1 MASARS
7 VLRQPRGPST
17 SAMVVLSA
25 SVCTKNG
32 KALVARQFVG
42 MSRIRIEGLL
52 AAFPKLVGSEAKNTQ
67 HTFIETDS
75 VRYVYQPI
83 ENLFLLIITNKA
95 SNIVE
100 DLETLRLLSKLVP
113 ETCGGLTEDK
123 ITDKMFDLI
132 FAFDEVITTGGH
144 RESITLQQIQVN
156 VSMESHEEKLH
167 KMIEQSK
174 VSSAKEE
181 ADRKAKALQEQR
193 RQDKLSGA
201 TSMSGIEGGSTGE
214 DTFAE
219 RHMSSGGFSSAP
231 PGSAM
236 YADHA
241 PLPSSASYG
250 GVSSP
255 TSRRDEPVLPKKG
268 MQLGGGSKKQQLMD
282 KLVTEDNLTP
292 LPSAASTAASAAG
305 SAAATVATPA
315 VEVTHPINILLE
327 EKITGALNREGAVE
341 SLETKG
347 TMFLTSNTA
356 EACRCQ
362 VIMTPAKNPL
372 FAYQTNP
379 KVDKKAYEQEHR
391 IALKDA
397 SKGFPQGKGV
407 GVLRWS
413 AATQDDE
420 HVPISINC
428 WPEEDGADMNVNV
441 EYSVDRPGL
450 ELHNVS
456 IVIPLGTS
464 ASPNVLSVDSGTHR
478 HNRSSEELVWE
489 IELIDESN
497 KSASLEF
504 SVPQRSSDAF
514 FPIQVR
520 FASNQLSAGVDVAN
534 ITDLEGK
541 PIHFSLQK
549 SAVAESYKVE

>member
-1 MASARS
+1 
-7 VLRQPRGPST
+7 
-17 SAMVVLSA
+17 MVVLSA

-52 AAFPKLVGSEAKNTQ
+52 AAFPKLVGSEANTQ

-75 VRYVYQPI
+75 VRYVYQPM
-83 ENLFLLIITNKA
+83 ESLFLLIITNKA

-113 ETCGGLTEDK
+113 DTCGGLTEDK
-123 ITDKMFDLI
+123 IMDKMFDLV

-193 RQDKLSGA
+193 RADKLAGA
-201 TSMSGIEGGSTGE
+201 TSMSGIEGGVSE
-214 DTFAE
+214 DGGYGE

-231 PGSAM
+231 PGSSM
-236 YADHA
+236 YSDHA
-241 PLPSSASYG
+241 PLAPASFG
-250 GVSSP
+250 GVSTP
-255 TSRRDEPVLPKKG
+255 RRDEPVLPKKG
-268 MQLGGGSKKQQLMD
+268 MQLGGGSKKQALMD

-292 LPSAASTAASAAG
+292 LPTTPAAAASAA

-315 VEVTHPINILLE
+315 APEATHPISILLE

-341 SLETKG
+341 ILETKG
-347 TMFLTSNTA
+347 TMFLTANSA

-362 VIMTPAKNPL
+362 VVLAPSKNPL

-391 IALKDA
+391 IALKDPA
-397 SKGFPQGKGV
+397 RGFPQGKGV

-428 WPEEDGADMNVNV
+428 WPEEDGSDMNVNV

-450 ELHNVS
+450 ELHNVT
-456 IVIPLGTS
+456 ITIPLGT
-464 ASPNVLSVDSGTHR
+464 AAPPTVLSVDSGTHR
-478 HNRSSEELVWE
+478 HSRTTEELVWE
-489 IELIDESN
+489 LDLIDESN

-504 SVPQRSSDAF
+504 SVPQCSTDVF

-520 FASNQLSAGVDVAN
+520 FASKQLAAGVDVAS
-534 ITDLEGK
+534 ILDLEGN
-541 PIHFSLQK
+541 PIQFALQK